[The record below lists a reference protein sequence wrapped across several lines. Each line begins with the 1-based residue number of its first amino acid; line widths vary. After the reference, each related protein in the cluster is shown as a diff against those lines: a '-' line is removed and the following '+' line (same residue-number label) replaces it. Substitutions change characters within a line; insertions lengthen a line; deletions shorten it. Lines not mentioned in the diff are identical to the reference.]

1 MGHKHNKRRNTGFV
15 YEAIIKEVTR
25 CVLEKDENSKK
36 VALTILKEHFS
47 PKSVLGKE
55 LDCYKALTE
64 TKSLDKY
71 TAEKMIFK
79 TREKFNSINKQ
90 EVFLEQNAVIS
101 KVNRRLTPRVFDNFV
116 PNYKT
121 LATIYN
127 IFNDKTSVK
136 KKVLYENIILE
147 SLMETTTT
155 AEEEI
160 NIDNVVYN
168 KFVERFNKTY
178 GNLSEEQ
185 KALIKNC
192 VFSKEKNSNE
202 VLLYL
207 NEELSRL
214 KEEISESL
222 NLEEVSS
229 DQEMV
234 KSTKKVLEIIEN
246 MKNIKSIDNSLLI
259 KVLKMQKLVKEYKT
273 NDNQSNI

>member
-55 LDCYKALTE
+55 LDCYKALAE

-101 KVNRRLTPRVFDNFV
+101 KVNRRLTPSVFDNFV

-147 SLMETTTT
+147 SLMETTIT

-222 NLEEVSS
+222 KLEEVSS

>member
-1 MGHKHNKRRNTGFV
+1 MARKHNKRRNTGFV

-36 VALTILKEHFS
+36 TALAILKEHFS
-47 PKSVLGKE
+47 PNTVLGKE
-55 LDCYKALTE
+55 LDCYKALAE
-64 TKSLDKY
+64 TKKLDKY

-101 KVNRRLTPRVFDNFV
+101 KVNRRLNPGVFDNFV

-136 KKVLYENIILE
+136 KKVLYENFLLD
-147 SLMETTTT
+147 SLMEGEIK
-155 AEEEI
+155 AEEAVDV
-160 NIDNVVYN
+160 DNVVY
-168 KFVERFNKTY
+168 KQFVERFNNTY

-185 KALIKNC
+185 KSLIKNC
-192 VFSKEKNSNE
+192 IFSKDKNSNE

-214 KEEISESL
+214 KEEINESL

-229 DQEMV
+229 DEEMV
-234 KSTKKVLEIIEN
+234 KNTKKVLDIIEN
-246 MKNIKSIDNSLLI
+246 MKSIKSIDDSLLI

>member
-101 KVNRRLTPRVFDNFV
+101 KVNRRLTPSVFDNFV

-147 SLMETTTT
+147 SLMETTIT

-222 NLEEVSS
+222 KLEEVSS

>member
-101 KVNRRLTPRVFDNFV
+101 KVNRRLTPSVFDNFV

-222 NLEEVSS
+222 KLEEVSS

>member
-1 MGHKHNKRRNTGFV
+1 
-15 YEAIIKEVTR
+15 
-25 CVLEKDENSKK
+25 
-36 VALTILKEHFS
+36 
-47 PKSVLGKE
+47 
-55 LDCYKALTE
+55 
-64 TKSLDKY
+64 
-71 TAEKMIFK
+71 
-79 TREKFNSINKQ
+79 
-90 EVFLEQNAVIS
+90 
-101 KVNRRLTPRVFDNFV
+101 
-116 PNYKT
+116 
-121 LATIYN
+121 
-127 IFNDKTSVK
+127 
-136 KKVLYENIILE
+136 
-147 SLMETTTT
+147 METTTT
-155 AEEEI
+155 VEEEVD
-160 NIDNVVYN
+160 IDNVVYN

-222 NLEEVSS
+222 KLEEVSS

>member
-101 KVNRRLTPRVFDNFV
+101 KVNRRLTPSVFDNFV

-185 KALIKNC
+185 KDLIKNC

-222 NLEEVSS
+222 KLEEVSS